1 MQNHFAKCVGAGS
14 VPRQAGLEPED
25 ISGEDDVRAMRYG
38 LALGAGLLA
47 LLVAGAATAG
57 AGNGNGYGRDGVKFV
72 PPNLKVPHGKKA
84 VQQLLADAKAAG
96 LDDVAALDAVSKTP
110 PIGTVRTLAA
120 TNFVTGGIFGTSA
133 SLRGVGEKI
142 EVWVQNTRTFP
153 AGDCRNTNPADL
165 AITDE
170 QVNQLIQA
178 FDEDMFPVESDLFST
193 PPDRD
198 GSNPQVGLDF
208 TGDGDKILTLV
219 MNIRDENYF
228 DTNNAN
234 GLSYVV
240 GYFSPGITE
249 LMDRNVMTI
258 DAFDWIHRT
267 GASPPN
273 DPVSGPA
280 QACTSRPAFPYRME
294 STFAHEYQHLLENY
308 ASPGEV
314 SWVNEGLS
322 DYAMRKTGFA
332 SPEIPA
338 GQIGADGHIQC
349 FYGNL
354 GVTLG
359 GVPLG
364 GPENS
369 LTWWGDQPNEGLCDY
384 GAAWTMME
392 YLEGQF
398 GQAFMSALHNEDR
411 DGLDGLQ
418 AVLDR
423 FLTGRNAQDVVH
435 DWLASVALDD
445 VLDATSLRG
454 SARDERYQVPTLA
467 AAINWDTLEA
477 FSSAG
482 APPNGADY
490 VRLRDGGGAYLNAEQ
505 MGSLSFAGQRQFAP
519 DPVAWKVVDG
529 ALSADLTD
537 DLRNTTI
544 GREVTVPAADPTL
557 TFKGKYDLEEH
568 WDYGF
573 VQVCTDGGATYTS
586 IACTNTNSDN
596 VPNAHPLVLQYV
608 PGYSGVQ
615 ATFRTETC
623 NLSAYAGKTVILL
636 FRGVTDW
643 GTVGNDDET
652 ANDGWFVDDITLGG
666 TLLSDGTSLAGWRS
680 ETEIVPV
687 KIAGWTIQLV
697 GYRSDNTS
705 PAVLARVPV
714 AADFTTS
721 LDKGKLRRLIGDD
734 ADVVAALVSYDEPSE
749 AVEKYA
755 RYELRVNGTLQPG
768 G

>member
-1 MQNHFAKCVGAGS
+1 
-14 VPRQAGLEPED
+14 
-25 ISGEDDVRAMRYG
+25 MRHG
-38 LALGAGLLA
+38 VALGAALLTLLLA
-47 LLVAGAATAG
+47 GTASAGAAN
-57 AGNGNGYGRDGVKFV
+57 GNGNAYGRDGVKLV
-72 PPNLKVPHGKKA
+72 PPNLKIPHGKKA
-84 VQQLLADAKAAG
+84 LQQLLADAKAAG
-96 LDDVAALDAVSKTP
+96 ADEVEALDATSTTP
-110 PIGTVRTLAA
+110 PIGTVRTLVA
-120 TNFVTGGIFGTSA
+120 TNFVTGGLFGVSA
-133 SLRGVGEKI
+133 TLRGVGDKI
-142 EVWVQNTRTFP
+142 EVWVQNNRNFP
-153 AGDCRNTNPADL
+153 AGDCRNTNPVDL
-165 AITDE
+165 SITDG
-170 QVNQLIQA
+170 QIDQLITA
-178 FDEDMFPVESDLFST
+178 FDEDMFPVESELFST

-198 GSNPQVGLDF
+198 GTNPQVGLDF

-240 GYFSPGITE
+240 GYFSPGITD

-258 DAFDWIHRT
+258 DAFDWVHRT
-267 GASPPN
+267 GENPPN
-273 DPVSGPA
+273 DPVTGA
-280 QACTSRPAFPYRME
+280 GQACESRPAFPFRME

-338 GQIGADGHIQC
+338 GQLGADGHIQC

-359 GVPLG
+359 GVPIG
-364 GPENS
+364 GPENG

-398 GQAFMSALHNEDR
+398 GQAFMSALHNEDTN
-411 DGLDGLQ
+411 GLAGLQ

-423 FLTGRNAQDVVH
+423 FLTGRKAQDVVH
-435 DWLASVALDD
+435 DWLAAVALDN
-445 VLDATSLRG
+445 VLDETNLRG
-454 SARDERYQVPTLA
+454 SARDEPYQVPTLA

-477 FSSAG
+477 FSSPG

-490 VRLRDGGGAYLNAEQ
+490 VRLRDGAGTYLNAEQ
-505 MGSLSFAGQRQFAP
+505 VKSISFSGQKQYDP

-529 ALSADLTD
+529 TLSADLTD
-537 DLRNTTI
+537 NLRNTTI
-544 GREVTVPAADPTL
+544 GREVTVPTANPTL

-568 WDYGF
+568 WDFGF
-573 VQVCTDGGATYTS
+573 VQVSTDGGATYTS
-586 IACTNTNSDN
+586 IACSNTNSDN

-615 ATFRTETC
+615 ATLQTETC
-623 NLSAYAGKTVILL
+623 DLSAYAGKKVILL

-643 GTVGNDDET
+643 GTIGNDADT
-652 ANDGWFVDDITLGG
+652 ANDGWFIDDITLGG
-666 TLLSDGTSLAGWRS
+666 TLISDGTSLEGWRS

-687 KIAGWTIQLV
+687 KVAGWTIQLV

-714 AADFTTS
+714 AADFTVS

-734 ADVVAALVSYDEPSE
+734 ADVVAALVTYDEPTE
-749 AVEKYA
+749 AVEKYP